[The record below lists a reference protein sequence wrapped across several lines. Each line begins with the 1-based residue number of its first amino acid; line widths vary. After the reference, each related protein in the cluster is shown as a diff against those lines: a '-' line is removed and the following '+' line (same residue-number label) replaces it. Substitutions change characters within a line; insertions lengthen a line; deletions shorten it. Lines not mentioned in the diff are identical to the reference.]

1 MASPRKSKKKPK
13 RRRGARGRALSATPA
28 PALRQA
34 MRPALSAGGDLF
46 ELMGNMMAR
55 SAELPIRL
63 LRARSPLEA
72 WQEQVRFIE
81 SVGDV
86 YRLAARMTV
95 MPSLN
100 ATTPRPKRRKRGR

>member
-1 MASPRKSKKKPK
+1 MASQRRSKKPK
-13 RRRGARGRALSATPA
+13 RKTRARTKALTATPA
-28 PALRQA
+28 ATLRQA
-34 MRPALSAGGDLF
+34 MPASALAGGDLF

-63 LRARSPLEA
+63 LRARSPLEV

-81 SVGDV
+81 SVGHA

-95 MPSLN
+95 MPSLS
-100 ATTPRPKRRKRGR
+100 ARKPIPKRRKRGR